1 MAELTTEQQ
10 QFAEQNKMSP
20 EFVKWFFEE
29 KKDNCGNAWFLMA
42 AAMWEGWKGLD
53 SREVQPVICVDMDSD
68 FIKHIQKCSEEVE
81 KWPEWKRQGADV
93 TQFTTP
99 PSPAVPDEIPEID
112 RGEGGSDIDYMAPQE
127 IYDMGKT
134 DGWNACR
141 AAMLAAAPQ
150 ASVNERIAPHIFSKM
165 VNKLTDISREFSGTQ
180 QLRAR
185 IIRGLEE
192 YLVPD
197 HPHTRGE
204 VVVTKDEQ
212 GDIVSVTRQDSEGR
226 VLEIIAER
234 GNA

>member
-1 MAELTTEQQ
+1 MTKTLTTEQQ

-53 SREVQPVICVDMDSD
+53 SREAQPVICVDMDSD
-68 FIKHIQKCSEEVE
+68 FIRHIQKCTEEVE

-99 PSPAVPDEIPEID
+99 PSPAVPEGID
-112 RGEGGSDIDYMAPQE
+112 LDSARMAVGLNRYIQAG
-127 IYDMGKT
+127 YV
-134 DGWNACR
+134 DGWNAYR

-150 ASVNERIAPHIFSKM
+150 ASVNERIPPHIFSKM

-180 QLRAR
+180 QLRTQ

-212 GDIVSVTRQDSEGR
+212 GDIVAVTRQDSEGK